1 MGNLTNAGESIVLD
15 SIFGKSS
22 TELSTGSGAGGAPST
37 WVLALIESTAGITNE
52 TWANTDTGECAGS
65 TYARIKVSNSSATF
79 TNSTAGGTKT
89 NKTTITFTTSAGSDW
104 GTVNRVFF
112 MTTTSTSVAGTVVAY
127 STFPAQTI
135 SAGNTVQFATGSITL
150 SAS

>member
-1 MGNLTNAGESIVLD
+1 MGTLTNAGETIMLD

-37 WVLALIESTAGITNE
+37 WVLGLIESTAGITNE
-52 TWANTDTGECAGS
+52 TWLNTDTGECAGS
-65 TYARIKVSNSSATF
+65 TYARIKVANSSANF

-89 NKTTITFTTSAGSDW
+89 NKTVFTFTASAGSDW
-104 GTVNRVFF
+104 GVVNRVFG
-112 MTTTSTSVAGTVVAY
+112 MDTTSTSAGGTVVWY
-127 STFPAQTI
+127 STFAPQTI
-135 SAGNTVQFATGSITL
+135 SAGNTVQFATGSIVL